1 MVNCKLPSLPSNCSA
16 FPEIVEIDAKKIVMI
31 RNIIMV
37 TKSDEELIIGIVILK
52 NIIYAKLVFTSRE
65 EYKIAAS
72 KQNQEINFLII

>member
-1 MVNCKLPSLPSNCSA
+1 
-16 FPEIVEIDAKKIVMI
+16 MI

-37 TKSDEELIIGIVILK
+37 TKSDEELIIGIVILE
-52 NIIYAKLVFTSRE
+52 NIIYAKLVFESRE

>member
-1 MVNCKLPSLPSNCSA
+1 
-16 FPEIVEIDAKKIVMI
+16 MI

-52 NIIYAKLVFTSRE
+52 NIIYAELVFTSRE